1 MSTPMLTK
9 KIKLIPNLHKIKK
22 MKKIGVREIR
32 RKKTSTG
39 NEMEKRG
46 MTCQFEMRN
55 VTKSVK
61 QK

>member
-1 MSTPMLTK
+1 
-9 KIKLIPNLHKIKK
+9 

-39 NEMEKRG
+39 NEMEKLG